1 MKALYCN
8 SNNNNKKDSH
18 KTNFYGA
25 ETLHPTNLH
34 YEIGEKFTKRVKS
47 KILHRWVVTGPQTS
61 NNRNPPVKLPFGTF
75 QHFDDSIAHSVINV
89 HYKIFW
95 LFQQTKKWGWV
106 NPFK

>member
-47 KILHRWVVTGPQTS
+47 KILHR
-61 NNRNPPVKLPFGTF
+61 
-75 QHFDDSIAHSVINV
+75 
-89 HYKIFW
+89 
-95 LFQQTKKWGWV
+95 
-106 NPFK
+106 